1 MKRIIT
7 SALVLALTIGAAQAQ
22 TTSTQDNGKHA
33 RKEHKMHAMK
43 QLNLTPDQKAKMK
56 TLHEEQR
63 KEMEALKND
72 KTATREQK
80 EQLHKKYEEQM
91 QAILTPDQRQQLE
104 KMKEERMAKG
114 KQGAFEKEKGPKE
127 GFKRGA
133 DLQKELGL
141 SQDQQAKMEKI
152 RADYKSQ
159 LETLRNDNSL
169 SKDEKRTKMH
179 ELMKKQQEEMKTVL
193 TREQI
198 EKMKT
203 LRKERSSRN
212 AK

>member
-1 MKRIIT
+1 MKKIIT

-22 TTSTQDNGKHA
+22 TTPTQDKGKHA
-33 RKEHKMHAMK
+33 KKEYKMHAMK
-43 QLNLTPDQKAKMK
+43 QLNLTPDQKTRMK
-56 TLHEEQR
+56 ALHQEQK

-72 KTATREQK
+72 KTATREQIQ
-80 EQLHKKYEEQM
+80 QLHKKYEEQM

-114 KQGAFEKEKGPKE
+114 KQGGFEKGKGQKE
-127 GFKRGA
+127 GLKHGA

-141 SQDQQAKMEKI
+141 SQDQQAKVEKI
-152 RADYKSQ
+152 RTDYRGQ
-159 LETLRNDNSL
+159 FDALRNDNSL
-169 SKDEKRTKMH
+169 SKEEKRTKMH

-193 TREQI
+193 TQEQI

-203 LRKERSSRN
+203 LRKERSSRST
-212 AK
+212 K